1 MKRPRIGV
9 FKFTSCDGC
18 QLSVLN
24 LEEELLD
31 LVGLF
36 QVAYFREATDK
47 PLRGHFDIALVEGS
61 LSTER
66 QKSHIIEVRE
76 RTRHLVTI
84 GACAT
89 SGGLQALRNWASI
102 EEYKKLVYPSPAM
115 IETLPCSTPISAHVY
130 VDYELWGCPING
142 DELSEVL
149 GSFLLEKKPGV
160 PGYSL
165 CMECKMKG
173 IPCLL
178 VAKSEP
184 CLGPVTRAGCGVL
197 CPSLERP
204 CYGCF
209 GPKEGANIDSLLDVF
224 RKAGLSQ
231 RGCALLLDKMNTYA
245 YRKARTP
252 EGRL

>member
-1 MKRPRIGV
+1 MKRPRIGL

-24 LEEELLD
+24 LEDELVNFVD
-31 LVGLF
+31 LF

-47 PLRGHFDIALVEGS
+47 PLGGHFDIALVEGS
-61 LSTER
+61 ISTDR
-66 QKSHIIEVRE
+66 QRHQAAEVRE
-76 RTRHLVTI
+76 RTRYLVTI

-89 SGGLQALRNWASI
+89 AGGLQALRNWASI
-102 EEYKKLVYPSPAM
+102 KDYKKFVYSSTEI
-115 IETLPCSTPISAHVY
+115 IETLPCSTPISDHVY
-130 VDYELWGCPING
+130 VDYELWGCPVNS
-142 DELSEVL
+142 DEVSETL
-149 GSFLLEKKPGV
+149 GSFLLDRRPGI
-160 PGYSL
+160 PAYSL
-165 CMECKMKG
+165 CMECKRKG

-209 GPKEGANIDSLLDVF
+209 GPKEGANIESLLDVF

-231 RGCALLLDKMNTYA
+231 HECALLLDKMNTYA
-245 YRKARTP
+245 FRKMRTG
-252 EGRL
+252 EGRQ

>member
-36 QVAYFREATDK
+36 EIAFFREATDK
-47 PLRGHFDIALVEGS
+47 PLRGHLDIALVEGS
-61 LSTER
+61 ISTEWQR
-66 QKSHIIEVRE
+66 GHVVEVRE
-76 RTRHLVTI
+76 RTRYLVTI

-89 SGGLQALRNWASI
+89 SGGLQALRNWTSI
-102 EEYKKLVYPSPAM
+102 EDYKKSVYPSPGM
-115 IETLPCSTPISAHVY
+115 IETLPCSTPISDHVY
-130 VDYELWGCPING
+130 VDYELWGCPVG
-142 DELSEVL
+142 SDELSETL
-149 GSFLLEKKPGV
+149 ASFLLDKRPGI

-165 CMECKMKG
+165 CMECKRKG
-173 IPCLL
+173 TPCLL
-178 VAKSEP
+178 IAGSAP

-209 GPKEGANIDSLLDVF
+209 GPREGANIDALLNVF
-224 RKAGLSQ
+224 RKKGLSPHE
-231 RGCALLLDKMNTYA
+231 CSLLLDKMNTYS
-245 YRKARTP
+245 YRKARSR